1 MRLVVPLQG
10 VVQGKGGLLLGSLI
24 PCALFYFLQLY
35 LKRHR
40 SRHSSSEPPS
50 PELPH
55 SPPSRCDSSNRGE
68 VQVSRLAKFLA
79 EQSDSS
85 RDPYDRLRNSNG
97 MIQLGLSENKV
108 PLILIIWFYW
118 IFLG

>member
-1 MRLVVPLQG
+1 M
-10 VVQGKGGLLLGSLI
+10 
-24 PCALFYFLQLY
+24 
-35 LKRHR
+35 
-40 SRHSSSEPPS
+40 
-50 PELPH
+50 
-55 SPPSRCDSSNRGE
+55 
-68 VQVSRLAKFLA
+68 SRLAKFLA